1 MQIAPDLNLLNVQA
15 ELDFF
20 TSYNNTYR
28 DVMINDD
35 PYFGVNISSL
45 YHDSTSLANLCITVK
60 SSVILS
66 INIQSLMSKHA
77 NLVLELAEL

>member
-1 MQIAPDLNLLNVQA
+1 
-15 ELDFF
+15 
-20 TSYNNTYR
+20 
-28 DVMINDD
+28 MINDD

-77 NLVLELAEL
+77 NLVLELAEFEKKGIIIDAIAI